1 MDVTDYARE
10 CEKTWLRT
18 RHETYEDRISY
29 LLISL
34 TGELGE
40 LMNKWKKVLRK
51 DPHANLHWD
60 DDKFLELGDIFWY
73 LTVLCC
79 ELRNKLKYHPEDVAL
94 VLHRNLSKLESRRL
108 RNMIEGEGDN
118 R

>member
-1 MDVTDYARE
+1 MDIVEYAKQ

-40 LMNKWKKVLRK
+40 LMNLWKKVLRG
-51 DPHANLHWD
+51 DPEARAQWD
-60 DDKFLELGDIFWY
+60 LNRYQELGDVFWY
-73 LTVLCC
+73 VTVLAA
-79 ELRNKLKYHPEDVAL
+79 ELLGLEFRPDDPDFILGLNVAKL
-94 VLHRNLSKLESRRL
+94 RSRLERGV
-108 RNMIEGEGDN
+108 IEGSGDD